1 MEVLAGLRLS
11 GLMPGIGSIPPRQ
24 SPVLRSRA
32 ASVESLQQ
40 DMNYGCN
47 EKSQPSAQR
56 EYAKCRAITSM
67 QCLSLALRCL
77 WVHDSPK
84 IALSSNLRLPHPKDT
99 MRPSPRVLQGWK
111 LGNSSFEKH
120 PPVLCELPVE
130 APRALN
136 GDAFV
141 CYTQNTSAGRHPAG
155 WVPVLPVLSV

>member
-1 MEVLAGLRLS
+1 MGDLSSLSTKLLSYFTVSLHLCLWVRWCKVEVLAGLRLS

-67 QCLSLALRCL
+67 QCPSLALRCL
-77 WVHDSPK
+77 WVRDAPK
-84 IALSSNLRLPHPKDT
+84 IVLSSNLRLPHPKDT
-99 MRPSPRVLQGWK
+99 TRPSPRVLQGRK

-120 PPVLCELPVE
+120 PPVLCE
-130 APRALN
+130 
-136 GDAFV
+136 V
-141 CYTQNTSAGRHPAG
+141 CLWKHRGH
-155 WVPVLPVLSV
+155 